1 VVAELE
7 ELVVAHPLRE
17 PLAARLM
24 RALHAAGRRGAALKV
39 YEQTRKRL
47 ADQLGADPSA
57 ELSALHL
64 ELLTEPPPSSRTPSP
79 PRRTPTCPPS

>member
-1 VVAELE
+1 
-7 ELVVAHPLRE
+7 
-17 PLAARLM
+17 M
-24 RALHAAGRRGAALKV
+24 RARHATGRRGAALEV
-39 YEQTRKRL
+39 YEQIRKRL

-64 ELLTEPPPSSRTPSP
+64 ELLTEPPPASKAPSP